1 MILADFVCIRPRY
14 EMEQEKLL
22 EWTAHKH
29 LAFNVSSSVKE
40 KLFALGLGEDKIQKR
55 GFQIPDPLQEE
66 GAQPLQLRNLR
77 ERMRFYEEEVS
88 RIFEAFYPLEM
99 SIPQQLIHVTCTGY
113 VAPSPAQ
120 RLLSLRNVTKS
131 FVTHAYHMGCYASI
145 PAVRMAS
152 GSLATGISSVDIV
165 HTELCSLHFHPFT
178 QETEQLVIQTLF
190 ADGFIKYSVQK
201 ENADTNGL
209 KCIALHEETI
219 PDSLQF
225 MQWRCEDTCHTMTLS
240 KKVPL
245 YIMQALEGFFTRLVE
260 KAGLDIETIRSHA
273 YFAIHPG
280 GTKIF
285 HYVKEKLRLES
296 WQVAHSLH
304 VFQQYGNMSS
314 ATLPHI
320 WEKMLNDLPK
330 EAYIVSLA
338 YGPGL
343 TMAGVVLRKI

>member
-1 MILADFVCIRPRY
+1 
-14 EMEQEKLL
+14 MEQERLL

-29 LAFNVSSSVKE
+29 ATSYASSLGVKE
-40 KLFALGLGEDKIQKR
+40 KLLALGMGEDKIQKR

-66 GAQPLQLRNLR
+66 GALQLQSASLR
-77 ERMRFYEEEVS
+77 ERMCFYEEEVS
-88 RIFEAFYPLEM
+88 GVFEAFYPAEISL
-99 SIPQQLIHVTCTGY
+99 PQQMIHVTCTGY

-120 RLLSLRNVTKS
+120 KLLSLRNETQS

-145 PAVRMAS
+145 PAVRIAS

-190 ADGFIKYSVQK
+190 ADGFIKYSVQH
-201 ENADTNGL
+201 ENSETKGL
-209 KCIALHEETI
+209 KIITLHEETI
-219 PDSLQF
+219 PGSLKF
-225 MQWRCEDTCHTMTLS
+225 MQWRCEDTCHVMTLS

-260 KAGLDIETIRSHA
+260 KAGLDIETIRSSA

-285 HYVKEKLRLES
+285 HYVQEELGLAG
-296 WQVAHSLH
+296 WQVAHSLAI
-304 VFQQYGNMSS
+304 FQQYGNMSS

-320 WEKMLNDLPK
+320 WEKMLNELPK
-330 EAYIVSLA
+330 DAYIVSFA

-343 TMAGVVLRKI
+343 TMVGALLKKL